1 MESKIVKFEI
11 GKLLAVVITVAVV
24 AVAATFFISSNYFKG
39 CSVPGGCDLYQAET
53 YTGR

>member
-39 CSVPGGCDLYQAET
+39 QVIDPYQASEP
-53 YTGR
+53 YTVR